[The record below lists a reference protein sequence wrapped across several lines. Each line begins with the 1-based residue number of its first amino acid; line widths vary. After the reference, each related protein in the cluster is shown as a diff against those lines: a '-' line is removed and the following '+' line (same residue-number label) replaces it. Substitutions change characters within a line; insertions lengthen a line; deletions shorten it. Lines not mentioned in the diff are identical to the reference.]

1 MDKKELE
8 YLKNKYVGKNI
19 TIVSM
24 EGEPNYS
31 GKAGIVKYVDDIGQL
46 HGSWGGLAVQPEHD
60 DFRII

>member
-8 YLKNKYVGKNI
+8 YLKNEYVGKNI
-19 TIVSM
+19 TIVSL

-31 GKAGIVKYVDDIGQL
+31 GKTGIVKYVDDIGQL

-60 DFRII
+60 DFRVV